1 MRLLELRYKDK
12 LVIEIDLRSVSALA
26 RNNINLDVWFHVRYT
41 GEKEQFYVTKASS
54 WFGFKIVLHG
64 WTIRAFLKISSMFAT
79 VWPIEWKGM
88 HFNFIV
94 WCIYGITNVK
104 ETEQLGRVLLE
115 RFCREQIWT
124 ALLRIH
130 VPIFIFCLYLNA
142 SILYGF
148 NCSERHK
155 PA

>member
-1 MRLLELRYKDK
+1 MQIKHSLTCDYLNWDIKINWM
-12 LVIEIDLRSVSALA
+12 IEIDLHSASALA
-26 RNNINLDVWFHVRYT
+26 TNNINLDVWFHVRYT
-41 GEKEQFYVTKASS
+41 GEKEQFYVTKASN

-64 WTIRAFLKISSMFAT
+64 WTIRAFLKMSSTFAT
-79 VWPIEWKGM
+79 VWPIEWNGM

-130 VPIFIFCLYLNA
+130 VPIFIFLSLFKCQHF
-142 SILYGF
+142 IWF
-148 NCSERHK
+148 
-155 PA
+155 